1 MSKLKPGDD
10 APDFSLQVSGKQ
22 DISLANFKDKPLV
35 LYFYP
40 KDDTPGCTI
49 EAQDFNERLQDFQA
63 KNVEVIGVSRDS
75 VESHDKFCNKYGL
88 KITLASDT
96 NGLACESYGVIT
108 EKSMFGKKYM
118 GVNRSTFL
126 IDREGKI
133 AHIWWNVSVGSHV
146 LEVLKKA
153 EEL

>member
-1 MSKLKPGDD
+1 MSKLNIGDK

-22 DISLANFKDKPLV
+22 NITLADFKDKTFV

-49 EAQDFNERLQDFQA
+49 EAQDFNERLQDFKA
-63 KNVEVIGVSRDS
+63 KNIEVVGVSRDS

-96 NGLACESYGVIT
+96 GGHACESYGVLV

-118 GVNRSTFL
+118 GINRSTFL
-126 IDREGKI
+126 IDKAGKI
-133 AHIWWNVSVGSHV
+133 ADIWWNVSVGGHV

-153 EEL
+153 GEI